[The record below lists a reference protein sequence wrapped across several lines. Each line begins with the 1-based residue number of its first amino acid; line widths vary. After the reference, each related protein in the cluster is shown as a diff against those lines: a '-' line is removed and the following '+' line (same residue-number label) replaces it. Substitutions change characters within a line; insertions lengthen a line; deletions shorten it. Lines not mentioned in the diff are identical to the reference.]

1 MKKIQ
6 IVFLGLT
13 VVSTLAITI
22 SSCGAKENQAP
33 VIDIEEPADNT
44 AVVTMPD
51 SLHIEF
57 TATDDESL
65 HEMSVLIIKSTGDTA
80 FQQYPMVHDLKTY
93 TFHSH
98 FPPTSAG
105 SYTLQVTAED
115 HDSES
120 SSATRTFTVN

>member
-13 VVSTLAITI
+13 VLSALAITI

-33 VIDIEEPADNT
+33 VIDIEEPADNAT
-44 AVVTMPD
+44 VTLPD

-65 HEMSVLIIKSTGDTA
+65 HEMSVLIIQSTGDTV
-80 FQQYPMVHDLKTY
+80 FRQYPMVHDLKTY
-93 TFHSH
+93 TFHAH
-98 FPPTSAG
+98 FPPASTG

-120 SSATRTFTVN
+120 SSASRSFTVN